1 MATATKPR
9 SSQTVR
15 DLVLSMLVVGG
26 FVAFLY
32 LIVLRPMPEAV
43 KTVDVPGPAAVA
55 RTADVFPI
63 AVPIGLAS
71 GWRAT
76 SARFEPGPDPGTGT
90 WFNGYV
96 TPDNQFVA
104 VAQTDHDVKSF
115 VKDQTKD
122 GVQQATVI
130 IDGRTWQQYRAAD
143 GSQYSLVQTSPEATT
158 IVTGTVTYGQLE
170 EFAGKLETG

>member
-1 MATATKPR
+1 MASATKPR

-15 DLVLSMLVVGG
+15 DLVLSMLVVGA

-32 LIVLRPMPEAV
+32 VIVLRPMPEAV
-43 KTVDVPGPAAVA
+43 KTVDVVGPAAVA
-55 RTADVFPI
+55 RSAEVFPI
-63 AVPIGLAS
+63 AVPVGLAS
-71 GWRAT
+71 GWRPT

-104 VAQTDHDVKSF
+104 VAQSDHDVKSF

-122 GVQQATVI
+122 GVPQASVV
-130 IDGRTWQQYRAAD
+130 IDGRSWQQYRAAD
-143 GSQYSLVQTSPEATT
+143 GSQYSLVQTAPEATT

-170 EFAGKLETG
+170 EFAGKLETT